1 MIGTEEVMENIAII
15 VEEHSEALTE
25 RLISAMNVS
34 AFDTDASMTLDVSE
48 EE

>member
-15 VEEHSEALTE
+15 VNEHSEALTE
-25 RLISAMNVS
+25 RLISAMHVG
-34 AFDTDASMTLDVSE
+34 AFDDASMTLDVSE